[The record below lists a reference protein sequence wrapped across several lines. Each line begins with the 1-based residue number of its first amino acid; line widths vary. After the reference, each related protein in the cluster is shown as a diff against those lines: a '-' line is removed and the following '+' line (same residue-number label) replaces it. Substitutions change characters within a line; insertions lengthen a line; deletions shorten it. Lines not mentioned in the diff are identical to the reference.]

1 MINNIAYF
9 PSQCA
14 QNSRPIMSAVLDL
27 LQARGIQTQEN
38 SMESD
43 AAIIWSVLWAGRMA
57 PNQAVYEH
65 YRSQGKPVVIIEI
78 GALYRGQTWK
88 VAVNNITSAGYY
100 GHKENLDWDRPKTL
114 GVSQAITF
122 NSNPG
127 VVIAAQHARSLQVA
141 GVDMTQWVL
150 DQIKLVRQH
159 TDRPISVRPHP
170 RNRLNVSQLPADIK
184 IEQPHPVVGTYDSFD
199 MRFDYHATVNY
210 NSGPGVQA
218 AIAGCRPIVHES
230 SLAAPVGMRM
240 ADIEKSY
247 DIKRD
252 QWLVEICHTEYT
264 LTELRT
270 GTWLKRIA
278 PALES
283 ST

>member
-14 QNSRPIMSAVLDL
+14 QNSRPIMSAVLDY

-38 SMESD
+38 SMTAD
-43 AAIIWSVLWAGRMA
+43 AAVIWSVLWAGRMA
-57 PNQAVYEH
+57 PNQAVYQH

-230 SLAAPVGMRM
+230 SLAAPVGMRL

-278 PALES
+278 PALEN